1 MAEHERECIQDGAY
15 QIDVGKLDNIR
26 ELYKEIDDELELRL
40 PKVDKNSIL
49 KSSMFKTNK
58 FVLVFDNVSQKK
70 ERLFIEIVELIR
82 KFSETVK
89 VIVIL
94 KDQDLVESK
103 IRNLLGEV
111 QHQSMSYLNEGEAVK
126 FLKRVL
132 RVTGMEKKINDLD
145 AQIKADS
152 PIMQKWAELYKL
164 SEFWAFSIARLLEEK
179 TLEEIIEQME
189 EKIQK
194 HADAKAKNEE
204 L

>member
-1 MAEHERECIQDGAY
+1 M
-15 QIDVGKLDNIR
+15 GKLDNIR

-111 QHQSMSYLNEGEAVK
+111 
-126 FLKRVL
+126 
-132 RVTGMEKKINDLD
+132 
-145 AQIKADS
+145 
-152 PIMQKWAELYKL
+152 
-164 SEFWAFSIARLLEEK
+164 
-179 TLEEIIEQME
+179 
-189 EKIQK
+189 
-194 HADAKAKNEE
+194 
-204 L
+204 